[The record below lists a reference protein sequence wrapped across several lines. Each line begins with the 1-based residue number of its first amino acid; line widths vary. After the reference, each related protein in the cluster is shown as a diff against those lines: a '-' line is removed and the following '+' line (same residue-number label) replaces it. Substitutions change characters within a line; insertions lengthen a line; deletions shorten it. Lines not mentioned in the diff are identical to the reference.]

1 MLTLAFDT
9 CNNIISTA
17 LLRDGHLLSQNT
29 IYENSKQA
37 EFLVLEIEKIL
48 QENNIWYQDLDLI
61 ATVNG
66 PGSFTAVRIGLTCAK
81 MIKLATDTP
90 LILLNSCEVVARKY
104 LHEKKIIAINDAKMD
119 EFFGAKFSVENKKI
133 ITIAEPLLL
142 RLEDLNDF
150 LNEDDFFLCGTAKKI
165 IGGNF
170 IMSEEDDNV
179 EADLVG
185 LLGYEKFIDGY
196 FNDDDSPL
204 YLRSPKIEK
213 RKK

>member
-1 MLTLAFDT
+1 VLTLAFDT

-17 LLRDGHLLSQNT
+17 LLQNGDLLSQNT

-61 ATVNG
+61 ATING

-81 MIKLATDTP
+81 MIKLATHKP

-104 LHEKKIIAINDAKMD
+104 LDEKKIIVLNDAKMD
-119 EFFGAKFSVENKKI
+119 EFFGAKFLVENGKI

-142 RLEDLNDF
+142 RPEELNNF
-150 LNEDDFFLCGTAKKI
+150 LNEDDFILCGTAKKI

-170 IMSEEDDNV
+170 RMSEEDDNI
-179 EADLVG
+179 EANLVG
-185 LLGYEKFIDGY
+185 LLGYEKFNDGY
-196 FNDDDSPL
+196 FGADDSPL
-204 YLRSPKIEK
+204 YLRLPKIEK